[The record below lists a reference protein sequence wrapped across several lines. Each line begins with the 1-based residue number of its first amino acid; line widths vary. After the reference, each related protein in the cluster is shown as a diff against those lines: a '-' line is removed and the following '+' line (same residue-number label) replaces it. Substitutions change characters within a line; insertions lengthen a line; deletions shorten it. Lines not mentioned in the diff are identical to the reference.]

1 MTIVVYGV
9 GALVVLMLVAALAV
23 PVARRADMPL
33 PVILALFGLGYGVAG
48 SIFGLDLG
56 GGVLDSYDMWFVDQL
71 ALDPGT
77 MLTVLLPPLLFEMA
91 LAVNVRR
98 LLDDLPIVLVMAV
111 LAVIA
116 ATAAVGLALWGL
128 SGIGLM
134 ACLLLGA
141 AVATTDPGAVV
152 TTFREIGAP
161 RRLLAILEGESL
173 LNDAAAIAAFA
184 LLAGALAGGLAPG
197 AGSLAGGFLHAFGVG
212 AAVGLAIAFAARGIY
227 PWLAR
232 SAEAE
237 TSVTLAVAYGAY
249 LAAEQGFGASGVV
262 AVVFAGLATGS
273 GGFVRM
279 GPGNWGRVRAFWEQ
293 VGFWANAIILPL
305 AASLVPGLIRDLG
318 WAQAALILAI
328 YGAALLARAAVLF
341 GLLPLLDRLRLSAPM
356 SRAQKAL
363 VLWGG
368 VRGGVTLVLALTMAE
383 MPALGEQA
391 RVLAGLA
398 AGYAVLTL
406 MLNASTLALATRLL
420 GLDRLSPADI
430 ALRERIVAGSIDR
443 VRSVVADLARA
454 RDLEPEAL
462 ATVELALGQ
471 QAAEHQATEGTH
483 IPFGERLRLG
493 LAILCGQEAR
503 LIRRAFEAG
512 AIGPRA
518 TTALRLTAER
528 IADATRTGGREGYCR
543 AALAAAG
550 PSRGYRLAVLL
561 HRRLGIDGPL
571 ARATELHLTMLLE
584 TEPILRDLGQFAETV
599 LTPMIGADASANLA
613 GALAARAAAIEA
625 EYAAVSAQ
633 YPVYARDLE
642 RRLIARA
649 AIRREREQYRK
660 LFADGVIG
668 PELYQDL
675 TRDLDARERAVA
687 RPPRLDLSLSPDAL
701 IERVPLFAAL
711 DAVERRRLAR
721 LLRTRFTVPGEQ
733 VLGRGERGNA
743 MFFVA
748 SGSLR
753 VEGEDGEAML
763 GSGQFFGEIALFA
776 PMRRRRSAVRSMGYC
791 RLLVLGR
798 RDFARLARRNPE
810 IERHL
815 RAIAARTPG
824 AAGALPSGGSPP

>member
-33 PVILALFGLGYGVAG
+33 PVILALFGFGYGVAG

-184 LLAGALAGGLAPG
+184 LLAAALAGALAPG

-293 VGFWANAIILPL
+293 VGFWANAIIL
-305 AASLVPGLIRDLG
+305 
-318 WAQAALILAI
+318 
-328 YGAALLARAAVLF
+328 
-341 GLLPLLDRLRLSAPM
+341 
-356 SRAQKAL
+356 
-363 VLWGG
+363 
-368 VRGGVTLVLALTMAE
+368 
-383 MPALGEQA
+383 
-391 RVLAGLA
+391 AG
-398 AGYAVLTL
+398 
-406 MLNASTLALATRLL
+406 
-420 GLDRLSPADI
+420 
-430 ALRERIVAGSIDR
+430 
-443 VRSVVADLARA
+443 
-454 RDLEPEAL
+454 
-462 ATVELALGQ
+462 
-471 QAAEHQATEGTH
+471 
-483 IPFGERLRLG
+483 
-493 LAILCGQEAR
+493 
-503 LIRRAFEAG
+503 
-512 AIGPRA
+512 
-518 TTALRLTAER
+518 
-528 IADATRTGGREGYCR
+528 
-543 AALAAAG
+543 
-550 PSRGYRLAVLL
+550 
-561 HRRLGIDGPL
+561 
-571 ARATELHLTMLLE
+571 
-584 TEPILRDLGQFAETV
+584 
-599 LTPMIGADASANLA
+599 
-613 GALAARAAAIEA
+613 
-625 EYAAVSAQ
+625 
-633 YPVYARDLE
+633 
-642 RRLIARA
+642 
-649 AIRREREQYRK
+649 
-660 LFADGVIG
+660 
-668 PELYQDL
+668 
-675 TRDLDARERAVA
+675 
-687 RPPRLDLSLSPDAL
+687 
-701 IERVPLFAAL
+701 
-711 DAVERRRLAR
+711 
-721 LLRTRFTVPGEQ
+721 
-733 VLGRGERGNA
+733 
-743 MFFVA
+743 
-748 SGSLR
+748 
-753 VEGEDGEAML
+753 
-763 GSGQFFGEIALFA
+763 
-776 PMRRRRSAVRSMGYC
+776 RRRR
-791 RLLVLGR
+791 
-798 RDFARLARRNPE
+798 
-810 IERHL
+810 
-815 RAIAARTPG
+815 
-824 AAGALPSGGSPP
+824 